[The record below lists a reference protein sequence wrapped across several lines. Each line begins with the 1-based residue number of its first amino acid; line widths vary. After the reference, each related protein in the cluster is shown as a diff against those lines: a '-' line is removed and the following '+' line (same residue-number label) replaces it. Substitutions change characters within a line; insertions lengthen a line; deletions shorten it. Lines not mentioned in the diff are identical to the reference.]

1 MAALARKAERDKN
14 KPPKVKEKTQM
25 TGKNIHSNHG
35 YSIKYLS
42 EGQLKREAYIKQ
54 QLNTRRQEELLDFS
68 KLPRGKKEKSA
79 IEKAKSES
87 KVGFQIDFC
96 TLIG

>member
-25 TGKNIHSNHG
+25 TGKITI
-35 YSIKYLS
+35 SISHPYKIFL

-68 KLPRGKKEKSA
+68 KLPRVKKEQSA
-79 IEKAKSES
+79 IDRAKSES
-87 KVGFQIDFC
+87 KVKIWFS
-96 TLIG
+96 

>member
-25 TGKNIHSNHG
+25 TGKITISNRTF
-35 YSIKYLS
+35 YKIFS

-54 QLNTRRQEELLDFS
+54 QLNTRKQEELLDFS
-68 KLPRGKKEKSA
+68 KLPRVKKEQSA
-79 IEKAKSES
+79 IEKGKSES
-87 KVGFQIDFC
+87 KVRF
-96 TLIG
+96 